1 MNGYIIN
8 FATYTFAMIGFIVI
22 VLYIYKKSVSMPN
35 NLNNTYLKVE
45 NMIKLSPAKSVY
57 IIKAGYE
64 RFLVAGDNT
73 STTLLAKLE
82 AENIDT
88 TEPQKPINISETL
101 KEKFKINRG

>member
-22 VLYIYKKSVSMPN
+22 VLYVYKKSVCMPN
-35 NLNNTYLKVE
+35 NLNNQYLKVE

-64 RFLVAGDNT
+64 RFLVAGDSS

-88 TEPQKPINISETL
+88 TEPPKPINIETL